1 MVGRQDERGAYC
13 FHNYGPA
20 DASALPKPHNL
31 LPHLVVVV
39 VVVAAAAAAA
49 AVAVAVVVVV
59 VVVAV
64 AAVVVVV
71 VVVVVAVAV
80 VAAVV
85 VISFNPPVLKW
96 RCRLTQVDV
105 YSGRKTVV
113 VVDLS

>member
-1 MVGRQDERGAYC
+1 LVGRQDERGAYC
-13 FHNYGPA
+13 LHNYGPA

-39 VVVAAAAAAA
+39 VVV
-49 AVAVAVVVVV
+49 
-59 VVVAV
+59 VVA
-64 AAVVVVV
+64 A
-71 VVVVVAVAV
+71 

-113 VVDLS
+113 VDDLS

>member
-13 FHNYGPA
+13 LHNYGPA
-20 DASALPKPHNL
+20 DASAPLKPHNL

-39 VVVAAAAAAA
+39 VV
-49 AVAVAVVVVV
+49 AVG
-59 VVVAV
+59 
-64 AAVVVVV
+64 
-71 VVVVVAVAV
+71 
-80 VAAVV
+80 AVV
-85 VISFNPPVLKW
+85 VISFNPPVLNW

>member
-39 VVVAAAAAAA
+39 VVVA
-49 AVAVAVVVVV
+49 
-59 VVVAV
+59 
-64 AAVVVVV
+64 
-71 VVVVVAVAV
+71 

>member
-1 MVGRQDERGAYC
+1 M
-13 FHNYGPA
+13 HNYGPA
-20 DASALPKPHNL
+20 DASALPKPHHL

-39 VVVAAAAAAA
+39 VVAA
-49 AVAVAVVVVV
+49 AVAVA
-59 VVVAV
+59 
-64 AAVVVVV
+64 
-71 VVVVVAVAV
+71 